1 MMGAPSDSSDTR
13 RDLGPILWVR
23 GEIEAAL
30 ARAVAVVRD
39 EAGDDVQAAAR
50 TARAHLYQARGALN
64 MVGLDGSGRFIE
76 VLEQLLAD
84 WADGRVA
91 DKSAVGDL
99 LERSVAALSRVL
111 DVVTQGGEEQGLSLL
126 PFYAQVNALRGV
138 DPPEPSELFFPDL
151 SRVPALSVARDDA
164 QPDLARLRG
173 RFQRGLL
180 EWLRGRDGL
189 AEMRAVVTD
198 IGAMPGPAGARAFWW
213 ATTAFFDSLDGAG
226 PAPDLATKRLTAR
239 IEQQIR
245 RLQAGSRT
253 VAERL
258 QRELLYR
265 VAVAER
271 DGGAIDQ
278 VRQAYGLHRLLPA
291 ANIVESTPWE
301 PILRRLREH
310 LGAAKEHWARF
321 SAGAAV
327 SLPIFHEQV
336 NELERAGRDL
346 GGNELTQLLS
356 ALAAVA
362 RWLRRDPLLA
372 DDAIAMEVATAM
384 LVAEQALEQWGR
396 ADVQAVEAARTMS
409 ARLDALARG
418 ERPELAPPPLQDAA
432 RRAEQRLLLG
442 QTAREMRSEL
452 ALIEQQL
459 DAWYR
464 DADSRPDEDVLEK
477 AFRRLSGAFTLLDEN
492 EAVRLLTDCQQRLRG
507 MLARPEPAAHEAIE
521 SLAQPLSALGLFIDA
536 LPAGHA
542 DLATILAPRP
552 VTPAVASVE
561 TELATAA
568 RDVRSLAAALEERPK
583 DAELRAALQAGLQAI
598 SQDAQ
603 LVADTDLEHGARAA
617 LAALADPQQTSA
629 DTLAEAVAKV
639 AGKAV
644 VQPSEDAARLIDVP
658 EAELDAELLG
668 IFIDEADENLAT
680 IGDELLKLSSGRH
693 DQEALSSV
701 RRSFHTLKG
710 SGRMVGLRDF
720 GEAAWAV
727 ERVLNQCLQR
737 DHTASSELIDLV
749 ERARALLV
757 DWVAQLRTGSVATLP
772 YDWLKE
778 ACEQMLAGDEMPVPE
793 PITPAADLRHIGP
806 VAVPQH
812 LFDLFLTEARTHVAV
827 LRRELARLHVNPA
840 LVPSDDS
847 VRAAHTLAGIAGTI
861 GFTMVR
867 DLARSLQSVLER
879 FSIAKHQPDTDQ
891 VSLLSAA
898 AAQLDTMVGA
908 IADGN
913 WPEPAAVLVARLAD
927 IDGAAERPAA
937 ALVEDAAPAIDLE
950 VSAEAVGEET
960 LEPIW
965 PDGLDVEEA
974 ARKVVE
980 ITDPALDMPAPL
992 VEQFEASAVSTPSV
1006 PTEIALPTQRSL
1018 PSGEETGS
1026 IGVRDDIDASLLP
1039 IFLEE
1044 AHELVQ
1050 AIGAELRAW
1059 QLAPTSP
1066 EHQLALTRFL
1076 HTLKGSAR
1084 MAGAMHFGEAIH
1096 ALESRLKDVGMSPDE
1111 LFFEGFQLDF
1121 DRAVDLLQGLS
1132 RQAVV
1137 APEDD
1142 RPDQDGA
1149 DSVDEDLPQNE
1160 SSPTLRVRADLVDR
1174 FINEAGEIAISR
1186 SRIASELQQLR
1197 LGLGELTENVA
1208 RLRAQLREV
1217 EMQAEMQ
1224 LQSRIAQTEAQH
1236 AAFDPLEM
1244 DRYTRLQEL
1253 TRILAESAE
1262 DVLTVQHAL
1271 QRNLE
1276 SAESA
1281 LGTQSRLN
1289 RALSQSLMG
1298 VRLVVFGT
1306 IVERLH
1312 RTVRQ
1317 TARELGK
1324 QVALRVVNEQAEF
1337 DREILERV
1345 VGPLEHILRNAVS
1358 HGIEEVSVRLAAGK
1372 PAQGEVVMALEQR
1385 SNEIEIRVVDDGAG
1399 LDFERIRQRAIERK
1413 LLEPEADPTRAELTQ
1428 LIFAAGF
1435 STATEVSEISGR
1447 GVGMDVVKSE
1457 VTALGGRIEL
1467 ESEDGRGTAITIRLP
1482 LTLALMPAVLVRVGD
1497 RTYAIPAA
1505 LVDALEEMKGDLETV
1520 RAGDLV
1526 QDGQRWRY
1534 AHLSDLLGVDRHA
1547 AVSPWLLRVRAGTQR
1562 LALEVEGVRGR
1573 QEIVV
1578 KSAGPQVARLP
1589 GFVGATVLADG
1600 EVVFIVN
1607 PVLWSARPVRH
1618 RPLPETQKTELPGLV
1633 MVVDDSVTVRKVTSR
1648 LLEREGYRVAT
1659 AKDGLDALEKLVDL
1673 MPQLILLDLEMP
1685 RMDGFELAR
1694 ALRAD
1699 ARLKDIP
1706 IIVISSRTAER
1717 HRALARELGIAHYL
1731 GKPYDETELLGLV
1744 GQHVGPVGHQTLV

>member
-1 MMGAPSDSSDTR
+1 MGASSDSSDSSDSR

-39 EAGDDVQAAAR
+39 EGDVQVAAR
-50 TARAHLYQARGALN
+50 TARAHLYQARGALS
-64 MVGLDGSGRFIE
+64 MVGLEGSGRFVE

-84 WADGRVA
+84 WADGRLVEA
-91 DKSAVGDL
+91 AAVGDL

-126 PFYAQVNALRGV
+126 PLHAQVNALRGG
-138 DPPEPSELFFPDL
+138 DPPDPSELFFPDL
-151 SRVPALSVARDDA
+151 SRVPALPAARDDI

-180 EWLRGRDGL
+180 EWLRGHDGL
-189 AEMRAVVTD
+189 ADMRAVATE
-198 IGAMPGPAGARAFWW
+198 IGALPGPAGARAFWW
-213 ATTAFFDSLDGAG
+213 ATAAFFDSLDGAEA
-226 PAPDLATKRLTAR
+226 APDLATKRLTAR

-278 VRQAYGLHRLLPA
+278 VRQAYGLHRLLPVG
-291 ANIVESTPWE
+291 NIVESAPWE

-310 LGAAKEHWARF
+310 LGSAKEHWARF
-321 SAGAAV
+321 AAGAAV

-362 RWLRRDPLLA
+362 RWLRRDPLQA

-396 ADVQAVEAARTMS
+396 ADVQATEAARTMS
-409 ARLDALARG
+409 VRLEALARG

-464 DADSRPDEDVLEK
+464 DADSRPDDEVLEK
-477 AFRRLSGAFTLLDEN
+477 AFRRLSGAFDLLDEK
-492 EAVRLLTDCQQRLRG
+492 EAAMLLKDCQERLRV
-507 MLARPEPAAHEAIE
+507 LVERAAPAAHDAIE

-536 LPAGHA
+536 LPGGHA
-542 DLATILAPRP
+542 NLAAILAPQP
-552 VTPAVASVE
+552 VAPAVASVE

-583 DAELRAALQAGLQAI
+583 DAELRAALRAGLQAI

-603 LVADTDLEHGARAA
+603 LVADADLEHGARAA
-617 LAALADPQQTSA
+617 LAALADPQQSSA
-629 DTLAEAVAKV
+629 EMLVEAVAKV
-639 AGKAV
+639 TGTPV

-658 EAELDAELLG
+658 DAELDAELLG
-668 IFIDEADENLAT
+668 IFIEEADENLAT

-701 RRSFHTLKG
+701 RRGFHTLKG
-710 SGRMVGLRDF
+710 SGRMVGLRDL

-737 DHTASSELIDLV
+737 DHAASPELIDLV
-749 ERARALLV
+749 ERARALLA
-757 DWVAQLRTGSVATLP
+757 DWVAQLRAGSFATLP

-778 ACEQMLAGDEMPVPE
+778 ACERMLAEGEIPAPE
-793 PITPAADLRHIGP
+793 PTIPAPGLCHIGP
-806 VAVPQH
+806 VSVPQH
-812 LFDLFLTEARTHVAV
+812 LFDLFLNEARAHVAV

-840 LVPSDDS
+840 LVPGDEP

-867 DLARSLQSVLER
+867 DLARSLQGVLER
-879 FSIAKHQPDTDQ
+879 FSNAKRQPDTDQ

-898 AAQLDTMVGA
+898 AAQLDSMVSA
-908 IADGN
+908 ISAGN
-913 WPEPAAVLVARLAD
+913 WPEPADALVARLTD
-927 IDGAAERPAA
+927 IDGTAERPTAVRDDA
-937 ALVEDAAPAIDLE
+937 ALPVVDLE
-950 VSAEAVGEET
+950 ASAED
-960 LEPIW
+960 LS
-965 PDGLDVEEA
+965 EEA
-974 ARKVVE
+974 FE
-980 ITDPALDMPAPL
+980 YIGPDELDLVAAEHSGVDTAASTPGAPAPL
-992 VEQFEASAVSTPSV
+992 VEPFAEPAAPAEAAPPS
-1006 PTEIALPTQRSL
+1006 QRSL
-1018 PSGEETGS
+1018 RGGDDREP
-1026 IGVRDDIDASLLP
+1026 IGVHDDIDASLLP

-1059 QLAPTSP
+1059 QLAPASP
-1066 EHQLALTRFL
+1066 EFQPALTRSL

-1084 MAGAMHFGEAIH
+1084 MAGAMHFGESIH
-1096 ALESRLKDVGMSPDE
+1096 ALESRFKDAGMPPDE
-1111 LFFEGFQLDF
+1111 VFFEAFQRDF
-1121 DRAVDLLQGLS
+1121 DRAADLLQGLS
-1132 RQAVV
+1132 GHAVA
-1137 APEDD
+1137 APGEGL
-1142 RPDQDGA
+1142 PGQDGA
-1149 DSVDEDLPQNE
+1149 DSFDEDLPQNE
-1160 SSPTLRVRADLVDR
+1160 SGPTLRVRADLLDR

-1186 SRIASELQQLR
+1186 SRIEGELGQLR
-1197 LGLGELTENVA
+1197 QGLGELTENVA

-1298 VRLVVFGT
+1298 VRLVVFRT
-1306 IVERLH
+1306 VVERLH

-1324 QVALRVVNEQAEF
+1324 QVALRVVNDQAEF

-1358 HGIEEVSVRLAAGK
+1358 HGIEEVSARLAAGK
-1372 PAQGEVVMALEQR
+1372 PAQGEVVMTLEQR
-1385 SNEIEIRVVDDGAG
+1385 SNEIEIRIVDDGAG
-1399 LDFERIRQRAIERK
+1399 LDFERIRRRAIERG
-1413 LLEPEADPTRAELTQ
+1413 LLEPEADATRAELAQ

-1467 ESEDGRGTAITIRLP
+1467 ESEDGRGTSITIRLP
-1482 LTLALMPAVLVRVGD
+1482 LTLALMQAVLVRAGGK
-1497 RTYAIPAA
+1497 TYAMPAT
-1505 LVDALEEMKGDLETV
+1505 LVDALEEMKGDLEAV

-1547 AVSPWLLRVRAGTQR
+1547 AASPWLLRVRAGTQR

-1607 PVLWSARPVRH
+1607 PVLWPARPARQRV
-1618 RPLPETQKTELPGLV
+1618 LPETQQTELSGLV

-1659 AKDGLDALEKLVDL
+1659 AKDGVDALEKLVEL
-1673 MPQLILLDLEMP
+1673 TPRLILLDLEMP

-1699 ARLKDIP
+1699 ARLQDIP

-1717 HRALARELGIAHYL
+1717 HRALAQELGIAHYL

-1744 GQHVGPVGHQTLV
+1744 GQHVGPVEHQTLA

>member
-1 MMGAPSDSSDTR
+1 MMGTSSDSSDSL

-76 VLEQLLAD
+76 VLEPLLAD

-151 SRVPALSVARDDA
+151 SRVPALSVARDDP

-180 EWLRGRDGL
+180 EWLRGHDGL
-189 AEMRAVVTD
+189 ADMRAVVTD
-198 IGAMPGPAGARAFWW
+198 IGALPGPAGARAFWW
-213 ATTAFFDSLDGAG
+213 ATTAFFDSLDGAEV
-226 PAPDLATKRLTAR
+226 APDIATKRLTAR

-258 QRELLYR
+258 QREVLYR

-278 VRQAYGLHRLLPA
+278 VRQAYALHRLLPA

-321 SAGAAV
+321 AAGAAV

-346 GGNELTQLLS
+346 GVNELTQLLS

-418 ERPELAPPPLQDAA
+418 ERPELAPRPLQDAA

-464 DADSRPDEDVLEK
+464 DADSRPDDDVLEK
-477 AFRRLSGAFTLLDEN
+477 AFRRLSGAFKLLDEN

-507 MLARPEPAAHEAIE
+507 MVARPEPAAHEAIE

-536 LPAGHA
+536 LPAGNA
-542 DLATILAPRP
+542 NLATILAPRP

-561 TELATAA
+561 TELATVA

-603 LVADTDLEHGARAA
+603 LVADADLEHGARAA

-629 DTLAEAVAKV
+629 DALAEAVAKV
-639 AGKAV
+639 TGAAV
-644 VQPSEDAARLIDVP
+644 VQPSEDATRLIDVP

-701 RRSFHTLKG
+701 RRGFHTLKG

-737 DHTASSELIDLV
+737 DHTASPELIDLV

-778 ACEQMLAGDEMPVPE
+778 ACEQMLAGDEVPVPE

-840 LVPSDDS
+840 LVPGDDS

-908 IADGN
+908 ISEGH

-927 IDGAAERPAA
+927 IDGPEERPAA
-937 ALVEDAAPAIDLE
+937 VPDEVASPAIELDAFAEADSTETLEQPELDLE
-950 VSAEAVGEET
+950 VTERNAAETVAPT
-960 LEPIW
+960 
-965 PDGLDVEEA
+965 
-974 ARKVVE
+974 
-980 ITDPALDMPAPL
+980 LDMPAPL
-992 VEQFEASAVSTPSV
+992 VEQFAAPAV
-1006 PTEIALPTQRSL
+1006 PTLIASPTQRSL
-1018 PSGEETGS
+1018 PSGEETES
-1026 IGVRDDIDASLLP
+1026 VGVHDDIDASLLP

-1084 MAGAMHFGEAIH
+1084 MAGAMHFGESIH
-1096 ALESRLKDVGMSPDE
+1096 ALESRLKDAGMSPDE
-1111 LFFEGFQLDF
+1111 VFFEGFQLDF

-1137 APEDD
+1137 TLVDD

-1160 SSPTLRVRADLVDR
+1160 SGPTLRVRADLVDR

-1186 SRIASELQQLR
+1186 SRIESELGQLR

-1324 QVALRVVNEQAEF
+1324 QVALRVVNDQAEF

-1372 PAQGEVVMALEQR
+1372 PAQGEVVMTLEQR

-1497 RTYAIPAA
+1497 RTYAMPAA
-1505 LVDALEEMKGDLETV
+1505 LVDALEEMKGDLEAV
-1520 RAGDLV
+1520 RAGELV

-1547 AVSPWLLRVRAGTQR
+1547 AASPWLLRVRAGTQR

-1618 RPLPETQKTELPGLV
+1618 RPLPETQQTELPDLV

-1673 MPQLILLDLEMP
+1673 MPRLILLDLEMP

-1731 GKPYDETELLGLV
+1731 GKPYVETELLGLV